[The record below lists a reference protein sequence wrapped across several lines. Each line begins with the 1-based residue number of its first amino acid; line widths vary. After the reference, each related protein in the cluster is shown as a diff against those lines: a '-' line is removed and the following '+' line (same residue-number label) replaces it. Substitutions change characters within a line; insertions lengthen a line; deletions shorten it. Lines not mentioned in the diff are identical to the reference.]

1 VELGILL
8 SEQRRY
14 AEAIPHLRRAI
25 RLEPDLA
32 QAHYR
37 LAQAYQ
43 RTGQEALAAKEL
55 EIFERL
61 KPESR

>member
-1 VELGILL
+1 M
-8 SEQRRY
+8 
-14 AEAIPHLRRAI
+14 
-25 RLEPDLA
+25 RLEPDQA

-43 RTGQEALAAKEL
+43 RTGQPALAANEL

-61 KPESR
+61 SG

>member
-1 VELGILL
+1 MN
-8 SEQRRY
+8 R
-14 AEAIPHLRRAI
+14 
-25 RLEPDLA
+25 LA

-43 RTGQEALAAKEL
+43 RTGQHALATKEL

-61 KPESR
+61 PKR